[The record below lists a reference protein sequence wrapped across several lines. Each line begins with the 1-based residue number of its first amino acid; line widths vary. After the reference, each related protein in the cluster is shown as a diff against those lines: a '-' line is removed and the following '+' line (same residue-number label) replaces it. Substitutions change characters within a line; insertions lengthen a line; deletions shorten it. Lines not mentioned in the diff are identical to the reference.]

1 MDNFE
6 DAFGWIATC
15 ITVCLFFFPAI
26 PFLNVIKGKLN
37 YEDAPG
43 IFVSAS
49 YVNYFCWY
57 IYGDLIFS
65 DQVKY
70 CNCLGAMCCFC
81 LICIYLAYEI
91 RKYTLDAI
99 LNALIIVTGSYAVYR
114 GFTIVLDDDVIVGK
128 ICNVTAA
135 IVYLSPIQIIYRVF
149 RDKNNYILIPIY
161 AVVISALST
170 GCWVLY
176 GIAITDVYI
185 IISYTIGLILALI
198 QICIYVIYK
207 RKNPIFGEK
216 VSTTSTIDIENNA
229 NDDKKESTTIKG
241 DDDMQNM
248 TKEKPVKI
256 ETKYDN

>member
-1 MDNFE
+1 MDSFE
-6 DAFGWIATC
+6 DAFGWVATC
-15 ITVCLFFFPAI
+15 ITVCLYFFPI
-26 PFLNVIKGKLN
+26 VPFISVIKGKLN

-43 IFVSAS
+43 ILVSAS

-70 CNCLGAMCCFC
+70 CNCIGAMVCFC
-81 LICIYLAYEI
+81 LIFVYLAYEI

-114 GFTIVLDDDVIVGK
+114 GFTIVLDDDIIVGK

-135 IVYLSPIQIIYRVF
+135 IVYLSPIQILYKVF

-170 GCWVLY
+170 GCWILY

-185 IISYTIGLILALI
+185 IISYSIGLTLSCL
-198 QICIYVIYK
+198 QIIIYFIYK
-207 RKNPIFGEK
+207 NKNPVFRGKE
-216 VSTTSTIDIENNA
+216 VQGDTIDIENNV
-229 NDDKKESTTIKG
+229 DSKESTTMKG
-241 DDDMQNM
+241 DDDTQNM
-248 TKEKPVKI
+248 NKEQPVKI
-256 ETKYDN
+256 ESKLDN

>member
-6 DAFGWIATC
+6 DAVGWIATC
-15 ITVCLFFFPAI
+15 VTVCVFFFPVV
-26 PFLNVIKGKLN
+26 PFWQVIKGKLN
-37 YEDAPG
+37 YEDTPG
-43 IFVSAS
+43 ILVSAS

-70 CNCLGAMCCFC
+70 CNCIGAMCCFC
-81 LICIYLAYEI
+81 LICVYLAYEI

-99 LNALIIVTGSYAVYR
+99 LNALIIITGSYAVYR
-114 GFTIVLDDDVIVGK
+114 GFTIVIDDDVIVGK

-135 IVYLSPIQIIYRVF
+135 IVYLSPLHLIYKVF

-161 AVVISALST
+161 ANIISALST
-170 GCWVLY
+170 GFWILY

-185 IISYTIGLILALI
+185 ILCYSIGLVLALL

-207 RKNPIFGEK
+207 KKNPVFGER
-216 VSTTSTIDIENNA
+216 VRDTSTIDIENNVI
-229 NDDKKESTTIKG
+229 DGKEPTTIKG

-256 ETKYDN
+256 ESKLDN